1 MLSRS
6 EFLDM
11 HPLPSAGGK
20 SQPHPTPNN
29 STAAQGKSHSLPGTL
44 APKPGRPSGF
54 ANVASQPGFQ
64 SHLREGEISG
74 IQGAGLPRRRLTGF
88 ISTFFQTAAP
98 TSHPTIQASSDGNQG
113 SRARYRFSPTRSA
126 PALNQWFMAA
136 WAIHTENRPQSQ
148 LSFISWDC
156 GSFQRML

>member
-1 MLSRS
+1 MLGER
-6 EFLDM
+6 
-11 HPLPSAGGK
+11 AN
-20 SQPHPTPNN
+20 PTPPP
-29 STAAQGKSHSLPGTL
+29 TILLQPKARVTHFLGPWRQSLVGLQDLPML
-44 APKPGRPSGF
+44 LV
-54 ANVASQPGFQ
+54 NPGFQ

-113 SRARYRFSPTRSA
+113 SRASYRFSPTRSA